1 MVKKSNKNEKEKK
14 ELKDTKKVKDTKK
27 TKGKKVDKKD
37 NKKVVKVKKKPF
49 AEFKSEFSKIK
60 WPTKKEMVKYSI
72 ATIVFVVFFAL
83 FFFAVQSLMS
93 LLLRVL

>member
-14 ELKDTKKVKDTKK
+14 ELKNTKNVKDTKK
-27 TKGKKVDKKD
+27 SKDKKVVKKD
-37 NKKVVKVKKKPF
+37 TKKAVKVKKKPF
-49 AEFKSEFSKIK
+49 AEFRSEFSKIK
-60 WPTKKEMVKYSI
+60 WPSKKEMVKYSI

>member
-27 TKGKKVDKKD
+27 SKDKKVVKKET
-37 NKKVVKVKKKPF
+37 KKAVKVKKKPF
-49 AEFKSEFSKIK
+49 AEFRSEFSKIK